1 MLSTALVLRLAQRL
15 HAAWQSHTVR
25 IPHPAG
31 AWRDLDART
40 EQAHRARH
48 RLRLASEHR
57 LRLIVPRLAT
67 ELAARL
73 DELAR
78 QVDQL
83 RLEYTPRRCNAPDL
97 GAWVAE
103 IRQLQ
108 AEFRALT
115 VDWRQCTIRAVTD
128 PVVLRDVRLGPFA
141 VVFAWG
147 RALRFP
153 GGQCFD
159 LVALEPNP
167 AGGRPDVTHPHVH
180 DGVLRAGDATAP
192 LERAVAEGR
201 LAEAFL
207 LVRSVLSAYNPHSPY
222 VPLEEWDGVTC
233 SDCGC
238 QVDPEDRYTC
248 EACESD
254 MCDDC
259 LASCAASSD
268 PRCAGCLEPCAVC
281 RADYCPTCLEG
292 TNSGRA
298 ICPDC
303 RAACKGCGAVM
314 TTAELTAASRLCPTC
329 EQEQEEGEVEAPK
342 EEVTDIPRPEEI
354 PSDAT

>member
-1 MLSTALVLRLAQRL
+1 MLSTALILRLAQRL
-15 HAAWQSHTVR
+15 HAAWQSRTAR
-25 IPHPAG
+25 IPDLG
-31 AWRDLDART
+31 SAWRDLDARS
-40 EQAHRARH
+40 EQAQRARH
-48 RLRLASEHR
+48 RLRLACAMR
-57 LRLIVPRLAT
+57 LRLIVPRLTA
-67 ELAARL
+67 ELAAHL
-73 DELAR
+73 DDLAR
-78 QVDQL
+78 RVEQL
-83 RLEYTPRRCNAPDL
+83 RLEYTPPRWRAPDL

-108 AEFRALT
+108 AEFGALT
-115 VDWRQCTIRAVTD
+115 VDWQQCTIRAVTD
-128 PVVLRDVRLGPFA
+128 PIVLRGVRLGPFA

-159 LVALEPNP
+159 LVALDPNP
-167 AGGRPDVTHPHVH
+167 AGGRPDVTHPHVR
-180 DGVLRAGDATAP
+180 DGIVCAGDATAP

-222 VPLEEWDGVTC
+222 VSLEEWDGVTC

-248 EACESD
+248 QACEAD
-254 MCDDC
+254 LCGDC
-259 LASCAASSD
+259 SASCAACSD

-281 RADYCPTCLEG
+281 RADCCSACLEG
-292 TNSGRA
+292 TSSGRA

-303 RAACKGCGAVM
+303 RAACDRCGAVM
-314 TTAELTAASRLCPTC
+314 PTDELTAGSCRCPTC
-329 EQEQEEGEVEAPK
+329 EQDQEEGEAEAL
-342 EEVTDIPRPEEI
+342 EGEVTDTPRPEEV
-354 PSDAT
+354 PSNAT